1 MSATEHSAIVERLRA
16 LIVASAP
23 EPESASAVMHCSPD
37 APLDAIMP
45 FSSVIVLGTVV
56 AIEAEFGVRVAA
68 EAVHEAAISGTSL
81 SSLARLIL
89 QARSCP

>member
-1 MSATEHSAIVERLRA
+1 MIATEHAAIVERLRA

-23 EPESASAVMHCSPD
+23 EPEPASVVMHCSPD
-37 APLDAIMP
+37 APLDGIMP

-56 AIEAEFGVRVAA
+56 AIEAEFGVRVTA
-68 EAVHEAAISGTSL
+68 EALHEAAVSGTSL

-89 QARSCP
+89 KARSSP

>member
-1 MSATEHSAIVERLRA
+1 MTATEHSTVVERLRA

-23 EPESASAVMHCSPD
+23 EPESASVVMHCSPD
-37 APLDAIMP
+37 APLDGIIP

-56 AIEAEFGVRVAA
+56 AIEAEFGVRVTADA
-68 EAVHEAAISGTSL
+68 IREAAVSGTSL

-89 QARSCP
+89 QARSSP